1 MTTIAQATD
10 CDGTEFR
17 INMIR
22 DGWEFMM
29 SRTDK
34 DAFGSSCWSSLKKL
48 LKHIKKSHNRIV
60 YKQLF
65 SQVNVIKSHING

>member
-1 MTTIAQATD
+1 MTTLAHTTD
-10 CDGTEFR
+10 SDGTEFK
-17 INMIR
+17 INVIR

-34 DAFGSSCWSSLKKL
+34 GIFGSSCWVSLKKL

-65 SQVNVIKSHING
+65 LQVHDIKVQING